1 MKKAKIKAEKEAEA
15 QAKKEARKAEAIA
28 RKAIQAQ
35 DRERKKAE
43 AAARKAEAAA
53 NTAAKKTENKE
64 RKRVEAEEVSRKKLE
79 DRVAK
84 NVETA
89 LEKIQSTKR
98 KAALSFIDPAP
109 KKKQRIEEKSET
121 IIKSEPDSGNSSE
134 PKIVSTSTSKDKAK
148 SERGIEDKSNVAK

>member
-1 MKKAKIKAEKEAEA
+1 MKKAKIKAKKEAEA

-43 AAARKAEAAA
+43 AAA
-53 NTAAKKTENKE
+53 NTAAKKAEDKE

-98 KAALSFIDPAP
+98 KAALSSIDPAP
-109 KKKQRIEEKSET
+109 KKKQRMEEKSET

-134 PKIVSTSTSKDKAK
+134 PKILSTSTSKDKAK
-148 SERGIEDKSNVAK
+148 SERGIEDKSNAAK